1 MWLQWEKIGDVSEVM
16 EPSLA
21 QLFYLMSPADL
32 LVFRQESAAVNSPP
46 PPPPPG
52 SVSSPLPVQS
62 TQRSQN
68 LQDSSGD
75 SPVQPVLLPERHLE
89 AVEVLRDL
97 SRLRERFRRLGPR
110 VAALEEGRVEER
122 AQRSRLQEL
131 VSSRGNVVQPGLNSF
146 TSGPSMDWFSKLNLI
161 LSVQGHRRRRAT

>member
-1 MWLQWEKIGDVSEVM
+1 MKAWSSFSACGVVEVGEDWRCFTGDGTMSCTVV
-16 EPSLA
+16 
-21 QLFYLMSPADL
+21 FYLVSPGDL
-32 LVFRQESAAVNSPP
+32 LVFHQESAAANSPP

-75 SPVQPVLLPERHLE
+75 SPVPSGSRGVPLPERHLE

-97 SRLRERFRRLGPR
+97 SRLRESFRRLGPR
-110 VAALEEGRVEER
+110 VAALEEGRAEER
-122 AQRSRLQEL
+122 AERSRLQEL
-131 VSSRGNVVQPGLNSF
+131 VSSRGNVVQSGLHSL
-146 TSGPSMDWFSKLNLI
+146 TSRPSMDGLI
-161 LSVQGHRRRRAT
+161 F

>member
-1 MWLQWEKIGDVSEVM
+1 MLLKWGEIGDVSEVM
-16 EPSLA
+16 EPCLA
-21 QLFYLMSPADL
+21 QLFYLVSPGDL
-32 LVFRQESAAVNSPP
+32 LVFHQESAAANSP

-68 LQDSSGD
+68 LQDSSGE
-75 SPVQPVLLPERHLE
+75 SPVPSGSRGVPLPERHLE

-110 VAALEEGRVEER
+110 VAALEEGRAEER
-122 AQRSRLQEL
+122 AERSRLQEL
-131 VSSRGNVVQPGLNSF
+131 VSSCGNVVQPGLHSF
-146 TSGPSMDWFSKLNLI
+146 TSRPSMDGLI
-161 LSVQGHRRRRAT
+161 F